1 MVVIRKGFTED
12 TKSGNKYWKT
22 KAIIKFDMYRMDKRE
37 DLIKA
42 GYNMDILDGY
52 QNLKIPI
59 TKTQVHIWVAIQVIS
74 GLIFIEN
81 DTGMNDYHNYVICKL
96 AKNFGLKL
104 DSGLLEAN
112 EKTITKVLKD
122 AAKKKDTSTKYMNKV
137 IYDNI
142 KFHGLFM
149 RNISTWNFI
158 IQTIAQDIDAEW
170 WCLPNNFKR
179 NPKFSIKMLKNQYTK
194 DYWKENEEA

>member
-149 RNISTWNFI
+149 RNISTLNFI